1 MSRLDDAF
9 KNKPIFMPYFPLGY
23 PALDVSID
31 VIEALA
37 LRCHRRGSGA
47 AFGPALTAFHQF
59 LGRLMLDFAGVEYIS
74 SMGFQVLL
82 RAQRLIKTQGGSFA
96 LASLQGAAKSVFETA
111 NFGRVI
117 RCHETVKAALTEMSY
132 SAFTVYQ
139 QQHA

>member
-1 MSRLDDAF
+1 MQVTEQRYGNALLLLVAGRLDRDTADILRDALEPHLE
-9 KNKPIFMPYFPLGY
+9 NCKPGGHVL
-23 PALDVSID
+23 L
-31 VIEALA
+31 
-37 LRCHRRGSGA
+37 
-47 AFGPALTAFHQF
+47 
-59 LGRLMLDFAGVEYIS
+59 LDFAGVEYIS